1 MSSDMKDEAEI
12 TKVETNVEKPEEE
25 KKKVTVKI
33 ASKRRVSVKKTASEE
48 VEETKQSKAEEPLG
62 EEKPQE
68 E

>member
-48 VEETKQSKAEEPLG
+48 VEETKQ
-62 EEKPQE
+62 
-68 E
+68 

>member
-12 TKVETNVEKPEEE
+12 TKVETDVEKPAEE

-48 VEETKQSKAEEPLG
+48 VEETTTLQKTELNCPT
-62 EEKPQE
+62 KPS
-68 E
+68 

>member
-48 VEETKQSKAEEPLG
+48 VEETF
-62 EEKPQE
+62 QE
-68 E
+68 AGRLPRHPYLL